1 MKNIVVIFSLFFS
14 SVLLNSDCRT
24 TSLDKICCSFLGVI
38 CFSHKYISSSSLIE
52 STFSLL
58 EEDSTYSS
66 SNIYNTGYDYSLN
79 LSSELDL
86 LPLNLVNLVE
96 IIPLQNTVLGS
107 P

>member
-1 MKNIVVIFSLFFS
+1 MCIEQLILNNGLFFTG
-14 SVLLNSDCRT
+14 LC
-24 TSLDKICCSFLGVI
+24 IGSFLGVI